1 MHLLLLFPSLV
12 ELTTL
17 LPPNPLSTSRYLK
30 IGLVGWVGDANR
42 RIETSPCPPGILLR
56 VEGGSDF
63 HISPA
68 GREITRPGM
77 EGQPLEGL
85 DLEIQQGPALVL
97 AFSMREKWC
106 LHASAARRDGKTIAF
121 LGESGY
127 GKSTLAGYLHRSD
140 WQRVADDI
148 LPVTLEKDAVLAWPH
163 FPQLKLPEDQQPA
176 LHLPESLPLDSL
188 CLVGP
193 VGPDE
198 TPRLEPLSATDA
210 VTALLSHTAGTRMF
224 WPELLAKHL
233 DFCARAG
240 QLLPAYC
247 LTYPHRRE
255 ALPQVRELLETLC

>member
-1 MHLLLLFPSLV
+1 MNDASF
-12 ELTTL
+12 
-17 LPPNPLSTSRYLK
+17 LSDLY
-30 IGLVGWVGDANR
+30 GLVGALNCRVQVFSL
-42 RIETSPCPPGILLR
+42 SPGLLLR

-63 HISPA
+63 YISPD
-68 GREITRPGM
+68 GREITRPGR
-77 EGQPLEGL
+77 EGEPLEGL
-85 DLEIQQGPALVL
+85 DREIFLGPALVL
-97 AFSMREKWC
+97 AHSMRENWC
-106 LHASAARRDGKTIAF
+106 LHASAAWRNGKTIAF

-148 LPVTLEKDAVLAWPH
+148 LPVTLEKDALLAWPH

-188 CLVGP
+188 CLVSP
-193 VGPDE
+193 AGPDE
-198 TPRLEPLSATDA
+198 TPRLDPLSATDA

-240 QLLPAYC
+240 QLLPAYR

>member
-1 MHLLLLFPSLV
+1 MPILHK
-12 ELTTL
+12 
-17 LPPNPLSTSRYLK
+17 PLSFSR
-30 IGLVGWVGDANR
+30 GWVGGTICNVDAYAV
-42 RIETSPCPPGILLR
+42 SLGILLR

-63 HISPA
+63 YISPD
-68 GREITRPGM
+68 GREITRPGR
-77 EGQPLEGL
+77 EGEPLEGL
-85 DLEIQQGPALVL
+85 DREIFLGPALVL
-97 AFSMREKWC
+97 AHSMRENWC

-127 GKSTLAGYLHRSD
+127 GKSTLAGYLHRSG

-148 LPVTLEKDAVLAWPH
+148 LPVTLEKDVVLAWPH
-163 FPQLKLPEDQQPA
+163 FPQLKLLEEQQPA
-176 LHLPESLPLDSL
+176 LYLPESLPLDSL

-193 VGPDE
+193 AGPDE
-198 TPRLEPLSATDA
+198 TPRLEQLSATDA

-240 QLLPAYC
+240 QLLPAYR